1 MKSFMENNFIREVI
15 WSQFGASIE
24 MFENAIKFYPEELW
38 CSQKSKP
45 EFWYLVYKCGSNVN

>member
-1 MKSFMENNFIREVI
+1 MKSFMENNFVREI
-15 WSQFGASIE
+15 ILLQFGASIE
-24 MFENAIKFYPEELW
+24 MFENAIKFW

>member
-1 MKSFMENNFIREVI
+1 MENNFIREVI